1 MSTENNSDLLFKNSV
16 KILTDLIS
24 FKTISGE
31 DNTALI
37 DYCDD
42 ILKKL
47 GATSFRTYD
56 DEKKRVNLF
65 ATLKA
70 KSSNNKKP
78 IILSGHTDVVPV
90 SKGWSSDP
98 FTATIKD
105 DKLYGRGSCD
115 MKGFIACTLAYA
127 PIYSKSNLD
136 RDIHFSFTFDEET
149 ACIGAPILIEE
160 LKRRNIKDGICIV
173 GEPTN
178 MKIIDAHKGCYEY
191 TTHFRGLAGHSS
203 APHKG
208 VSAVEYASKY
218 VNKLMELRE
227 RLKER
232 EPKDSIFD
240 PPHSTLSI
248 GGIFGG
254 IAHNVIADKCHVNW
268 ETRPVV
274 KEDGVFLNQEI
285 DKYVN
290 EVLLP
295 DMKKIFPNASIEKNI
310 IGEIIGFDRKSKS
323 DACELISS
331 LTGDNS
337 RQVVS
342 FGTEAGLFQEIG
354 ISTVVCGPGSIE
366 QAHKIDEFIIL
377 DELKKRVKKDSIF
390 DPPHSTLSIGGIK
403 GGIAHNVIADK
414 CSVEWETR
422 PVVKDDGEFVTK
434 EIDKYA
440 NEVLLPEMK
449 KVFPDSYIKK
459 EVIGE
464 VVGFNRLD
472 DSEACEFVS
481 NITGDNSREVVSF
494 GTEAGL
500 FQELGISTVVCGPGS
515 IEQAHK
521 IDEFIE
527 LNEMKKCLKFLE
539 GVKDKSVN

>member
-1 MSTENNSDLLFKNSV
+1 MSTENNLEHLFNNSV

-24 FKTISGE
+24 FETISGE
-31 DNTALI
+31 DNNSI
-37 DYCDD
+37 INYCDN

-47 GATSFRTYD
+47 GASSFRTFD
-56 DEKKRVNLF
+56 KDKKRVNLF
-65 ATLKA
+65 ATI
-70 KSSNNKKP
+70 KSKKISNKKP

-90 SKGWSSDP
+90 SKGWSTNP
-98 FTATIKD
+98 FRATIKEN
-105 DKLYGRGSCD
+105 KLYGRGSCD
-115 MKGFIACTLAYA
+115 MKGFIACTLAFA

-149 ACIGAPILIEE
+149 ACQGAPILIKE
-160 LKRRNIKDGICIV
+160 LKKREIKDGICIV

-191 TTHFRGLAGHSS
+191 TTYFKGLAGHSS

-208 VSAVEYASKY
+208 VNAAEYASKY
-218 VNKLMELRE
+218 VNKLFELRDI
-227 RLKER
+227 LKER
-232 EPKDSIFD
+232 TPKNSIFD

-254 IAHNVIADKCHVNW
+254 IAHNVIADKCYINW

-274 KEDGVFLNQEI
+274 KEDAIFLNQEL

-295 DMKKIFPNASIEKNI
+295 EMKKVYSSSSIEKKV
-310 IGEIIGFDRKSKS
+310 IGEIIGFNREDKS

-366 QAHKIDEFIIL
+366 QAHKIDEFIVL
-377 DELKKRVKKDSIF
+377 DELKKCIKLLD
-390 DPPHSTLSIGGIK
+390 GIK
-403 GGIAHNVIADK
+403 EK
-414 CSVEWETR
+414 S
-422 PVVKDDGEFVTK
+422 
-434 EIDKYA
+434 
-440 NEVLLPEMK
+440 
-449 KVFPDSYIKK
+449 S
-459 EVIGE
+459 
-464 VVGFNRLD
+464 
-472 DSEACEFVS
+472 
-481 NITGDNSREVVSF
+481 
-494 GTEAGL
+494 
-500 FQELGISTVVCGPGS
+500 
-515 IEQAHK
+515 
-521 IDEFIE
+521 
-527 LNEMKKCLKFLE
+527 LN
-539 GVKDKSVN
+539 

>member
-1 MSTENNSDLLFKNSV
+1 MSTENNSELLYDNSV
-16 KILTDLIS
+16 QILTDLIA

-31 DNTALI
+31 DNSSLI
-37 DYCDD
+37 NYCDD

-70 KSSNNKKP
+70 KNSNNKKP

-98 FTATIKD
+98 FTATIKG

-115 MKGFIACTLAYA
+115 MKGFIACALAYA
-127 PIYSKSNLD
+127 PIYSKSNLN

-149 ACIGAPILIEE
+149 ACQGAPILIEE
-160 LKRRNIKDGICIV
+160 LKKRDIKDGICII

-191 TTHFRGLAGHSS
+191 TTYFKGLAGHSS

-208 VSAVEYASKY
+208 VSAVEYASRY
-218 VNKLMELRE
+218 INKLIELRE
-227 RLKER
+227 KLKNR
-232 EPKDSIFD
+232 APQDSIFD

-248 GGIFGG
+248 GGVFGG

-285 DKYVN
+285 DKYAN
-290 EVLLP
+290 EMLLP
-295 DMKKIFPNASIEKNI
+295 EMKKVFPNASIEKDI
-310 IGEIIGFDRKSKS
+310 IGEIVGFDREDKS

-354 ISTVVCGPGSIE
+354 ISTVVCGPGSID
-366 QAHKIDEFIIL
+366 QAHKIDEFIVL
-377 DELKKRVKKDSIF
+377 DELKKCLNLLD
-390 DPPHSTLSIGGIK
+390 GIK
-403 GGIAHNVIADK
+403 
-414 CSVEWETR
+414 VE
-422 PVVKDDGEFVTK
+422 
-434 EIDKYA
+434 
-440 NEVLLPEMK
+440 
-449 KVFPDSYIKK
+449 S
-459 EVIGE
+459 
-464 VVGFNRLD
+464 
-472 DSEACEFVS
+472 VS
-481 NITGDNSREVVSF
+481 N
-494 GTEAGL
+494 
-500 FQELGISTVVCGPGS
+500 
-515 IEQAHK
+515 
-521 IDEFIE
+521 
-527 LNEMKKCLKFLE
+527 
-539 GVKDKSVN
+539 

>member
-1 MSTENNSDLLFKNSV
+1 MSTENNLDLLFNNSV
-16 KILTDLIS
+16 KILIDLIG

-31 DNTALI
+31 NNTALI

-56 DEKKRVNLF
+56 DDKKRVNLF

-98 FTATIKD
+98 FTAKIKE

-115 MKGFIACTLAYA
+115 MKGFIACALAYA

-208 VSAVEYASKY
+208 VSAVEYASRY

-227 RLKER
+227 KLKEK

-285 DKYVN
+285 DKYAN

-377 DELKKRVKKDSIF
+377 DELKKCLK
-390 DPPHSTLSIGGIK
+390 LLEGIK
-403 GGIAHNVIADK
+403 EK
-414 CSVEWETR
+414 S
-422 PVVKDDGEFVTK
+422 
-434 EIDKYA
+434 
-440 NEVLLPEMK
+440 
-449 KVFPDSYIKK
+449 
-459 EVIGE
+459 
-464 VVGFNRLD
+464 
-472 DSEACEFVS
+472 
-481 NITGDNSREVVSF
+481 
-494 GTEAGL
+494 
-500 FQELGISTVVCGPGS
+500 S
-515 IEQAHK
+515 I
-521 IDEFIE
+521 
-527 LNEMKKCLKFLE
+527 N
-539 GVKDKSVN
+539 